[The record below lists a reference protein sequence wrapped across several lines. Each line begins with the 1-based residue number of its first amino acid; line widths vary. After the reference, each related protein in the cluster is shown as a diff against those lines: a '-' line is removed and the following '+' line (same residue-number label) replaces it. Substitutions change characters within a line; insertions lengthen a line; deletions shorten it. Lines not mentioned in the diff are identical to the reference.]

1 MKRISLAV
9 LALLVVLALG
19 AAWWLSEHYQAQLD
33 TPMALDASERFQ
45 LEPGQG
51 LRSVSRTFA
60 ERGWV
65 DSAWVLEAYGR
76 RQGIAPRL
84 QAGEY
89 AVTPGMTPRELIHAM
104 ARGEVVQHRLT
115 FPEGWTIRQALA
127 ALREHPELIGPAESV
142 GVDNL
147 LEALGLEDLGHPEG
161 WFLPDTYFF
170 GSGTEALAVLQRAH
184 QAMRLH
190 LDRAWEDRIEDHP
203 VKSPYEL
210 LILASI
216 IERETGRGD
225 ERDRVAGVFVN
236 RLKRGMRLQT
246 DPTLLYAQEP
256 GVQRLTRAELD
267 RDHPYNT
274 YTRAGLPPTPIALPG
289 RAALQAAARPAE
301 TNDLFFVSRG
311 DGSHHFSETYREH
324 REAVI
329 RYQLGG
335 DGSRYG
341 IRNR

>member
-1 MKRISLAV
+1 MKRISLG
-9 LALLVVLALG
+9 LLGLVVVLALA
-19 AAWWLSEHYQAQLD
+19 AAWWLGEHYRAQLD
-33 TPMALDASERFQ
+33 RPLALEEVERFQ
-45 LEPGQG
+45 LESGQG
-51 LRSVSRTFA
+51 LRQISNTFA

-65 DSAWVLEAYGR
+65 DSAWVLEVYGR

-89 AVTPGMTPRELIHAM
+89 AVTPGMSARELVHAM
-104 ARGEVVQHRLT
+104 ARGDVVQHRLT
-115 FPEGWTIRQALA
+115 FPEGWTIRQALT
-127 ALREHPELIGPAESV
+127 ALRGHPEVIAPPESV
-142 GVDNL
+142 GVHNL
-147 LEALGLEDLGHPEG
+147 LEVLGLDDIEHPEG

-170 GSGTEALAVLQRAH
+170 GSGTDAMTILRRAH
-184 QAMRLH
+184 QSMRIQLEQ
-190 LDRAWEDRIEDHP
+190 AWEDRIEDHP
-203 VKSPYEL
+203 VESPYEL

-225 ERDRVAGVFVN
+225 ERERVAGVFVN

-246 DPTLLYAQEP
+246 DPTLLYVQDP

-289 RAALQAAARPAE
+289 RAALRAAARPAD
-301 TNDLFFVSRG
+301 TSDLFFVSRG